1 MWMIMLLQHICGSE
15 LACGC
20 WCPFVCP
27 PADGCGSGVGGKC
40 WHVVPFHLRHQRC
53 CESEVQILVFELG
66 CTSRLNSLLLRR
78 FIAEYVL
85 SPNDPRTERFGVW
98 GYCGHWEGLHFWRGG
113 VRTVNP
119 IDKQED
125 ISMEGTKGRVPV
137 GFRGRGRFYSM
148 LCDPTTPLACEPFG
162 NLLIQIQ
169 QGCRLVSVF
178 SKKAFSTSSCGY
190 METFFN
196 FPRTLPASSAASE
209 VLYCVGLSI
218 DHAMH

>member
-1 MWMIMLLQHICGSE
+1 ME
-15 LACGC
+15 
-20 WCPFVCP
+20 
-27 PADGCGSGVGGKC
+27 
-40 WHVVPFHLRHQRC
+40 
-53 CESEVQILVFELG
+53 
-66 CTSRLNSLLLRR
+66 
-78 FIAEYVL
+78 
-85 SPNDPRTERFGVW
+85 
-98 GYCGHWEGLHFWRGG
+98 GG
-113 VRTVNP
+113 VKTVNP

-125 ISMEGTKGRVPV
+125 ISMEGAKGRVPV

-196 FPRTLPASSAASE
+196 FPWTLPASSAASE